1 MENFIFYTS
10 GKSNLKLN
18 KYQVV
23 LFYLLKLP
31 ILQKFI
37 KPFLK
42 KTLKLPITTSINSNF
57 SINAP
62 WLQVGENVS
71 LADTYFVAWAPIII
85 GENTTFS
92 YKNCVINSTH
102 DTNNFS
108 TVIGKP
114 IIIGNNT
121 WITSNCTILG
131 GVRIG
136 DNTIIGAGSVVV
148 NDIPSGVFAAGNPC
162 KVIRTIN
169 FKIN

>member
-1 MENFIFYTS
+1 
-10 GKSNLKLN
+10 
-18 KYQVV
+18 
-23 LFYLLKLP
+23 
-31 ILQKFI
+31 
-37 KPFLK
+37 
-42 KTLKLPITTSINSNF
+42 
-57 SINAP
+57 
-62 WLQVGENVS
+62 
-71 LADTYFVAWAPIII
+71 
-85 GENTTFS
+85 
-92 YKNCVINSTH
+92 VINSTH